1 MITTREVHAL
11 LGTIKESMG
20 SLVIFIRGKSRN
32 VNQNQ
37 NGSSTTTTETSLY
50 SLPVTGACDPSLRHC
65 NTLRLTR
72 AARDG
77 DYHSLLRPNPSQ
89 IQPLEAV
96 TAGVPMR
103 DAWDWGGGGCH
114 RVAWH

>member
-1 MITTREVHAL
+1 MLAMDLQQRPLKLH
-11 LGTIKESMG
+11 
-20 SLVIFIRGKSRN
+20 F
-32 VNQNQ
+32 
-37 NGSSTTTTETSLY
+37 Y
-50 SLPVTGACDPSLRHC
+50 SLPVTGAFDPSLQHS